1 MARDDFAFAHRFRV
15 RWAEVDPQNIVFN
28 GNYLTYFDVGM
39 TEYLRALGF
48 AYPQGL
54 LALGVDTFVVKATVE
69 YHSPAFYD
77 DELDCCVRI
86 PRIGRTS
93 LPFAFELY
101 RVPAPGGEASH
112 VVSGENIY
120 VCADPATRAPRPVP
134 EPLRVAVRAFERMQ
148 PIEL

>member
-1 MARDDFAFAHRFRV
+1 MARDDFAFTHRFRV

-69 YHSPAFYD
+69 YHAPAFYD

-86 PRIGRTS
+86 PRLGRTS
-93 LPFAFELY
+93 LPFAFEIHRDSDHL
-101 RVPAPGGEASH
+101 
-112 VVSGENIY
+112 VSGENIY
-120 VCADPATRAPRPVP
+120 VCADPVTRAPQPVP
-134 EPLRVAVRAFERMQ
+134 EVVRAAVRRFERTA
-148 PIEL
+148 PVE